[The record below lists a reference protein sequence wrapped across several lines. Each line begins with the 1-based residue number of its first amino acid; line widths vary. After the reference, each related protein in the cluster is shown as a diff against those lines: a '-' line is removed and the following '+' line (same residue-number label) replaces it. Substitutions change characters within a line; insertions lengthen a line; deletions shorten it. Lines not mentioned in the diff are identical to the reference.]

1 MPYSDKNSFE
11 LASYKPLQRISDSKK
26 VRSLEARLKIRKLG
40 DESERDFEITEKN
53 QLEES
58 DWQPDMVLAIDGGP
72 HTLPIENGFPGAECG
87 YVTIASVLILLNKI
101 RELEKNE
108 FIDPVEFRK
117 TEKAATTETVFP
129 GCNVIVEGENSA
141 KASLRRILFEELE
154 IEAPFYETG
163 ESNKETLL
171 ETYEYLLKIKL
182 GKGDTTAPKCPI
194 EGCQNIFSYGLGIY
208 QCKCDRK
215 KTLFSSDALRLHE
228 LHNDGGSC
236 GEMYGQ
242 IMFTLE
248 RLWLIHILRGFE
260 KQELLKSLKN
270 LAFIVDGSLAVF
282 STPSWLAKPIEDE
295 LRRINDLQKKENGQ
309 DLIVLG
315 IEKGGQFVNHFE
327 SLDTDRE
334 GISGKLPNQSAILLN
349 DEYIKKNIKLS
360 DSPKPYGQDTYF
372 GRKFFYKTNNGYRVT
387 ANIAVFTDYQRDLTT
402 AYPNQFPRLA
412 DVMSLLDQIVSS
424 RFENSVS
431 PLLSA
436 HAEASI
442 PLNLGKRIFQDIA
455 REIRNRSQL

>member
-1 MPYSDKNSFE
+1 MQRILDSDKVRRLESR
-11 LASYKPLQRISDSKK
+11 LK
-26 VRSLEARLKIRKLG
+26 VRKRGDGSEA
-40 DESERDFEITEKN
+40 DFEITEKK
-53 QLEES
+53 QLELS
-58 DWQPDMVLAIDGGP
+58 DWQPDMVLAIDGSKQDVP
-72 HTLPIENGFPGAECG
+72 VENGFPSAEYG
-87 YVTIASVLILLNKI
+87 YVTVASVLILLDKI

-108 FIDPVEFRK
+108 FINPVEFRK
-117 TEKAATTETVFP
+117 TEKAATTESAYP
-129 GCNVIVEGENSA
+129 GCNVVVDDEDSA
-141 KASLRRILFEELE
+141 KASMRKVLFEEME
-154 IEAPFYETG
+154 IEAPFYEAT
-163 ESNKETLL
+163 ESNKESLL
-171 ETYEYLLKIKL
+171 ETYEYLLKIKMD
-182 GKGDTTAPKCPI
+182 KRAETTAPKCPI
-194 EGCQNIFSYGLGIY
+194 EDCENNFSYGFGVY
-208 QCKCDRK
+208 ECRCERK

-228 LHNDGGSC
+228 LHNDGGGC

-260 KQELLKSLKN
+260 RQGLLQSLRN
-270 LAFIVDGSLAVF
+270 LAFIIDGSLAVF

-295 LRRINDLQKKENGQ
+295 LRRINELQKKGNGQ

-315 IEKGGQFVNHFE
+315 IEKSGQFVNHFE
-327 SLDTDRE
+327 ALDTNRE

-387 ANIAVFTDYQRDLTT
+387 VNLADFNDDPKKLKT

-412 DVMSLLDQIVSS
+412 DVMSLLDQVVSS

-455 REIRNRSQL
+455 REIRNRS

>member
-1 MPYSDKNSFE
+1 M
-11 LASYKPLQRISDSKK
+11 RK
-26 VRSLEARLKIRKLG
+26 V
-40 DESERDFEITEKN
+40 
-53 QLEES
+53 
-58 DWQPDMVLAIDGGP
+58 
-72 HTLPIENGFPGAECG
+72 
-87 YVTIASVLILLNKI
+87 
-101 RELEKNE
+101 
-108 FIDPVEFRK
+108 
-117 TEKAATTETVFP
+117 
-129 GCNVIVEGENSA
+129 
-141 KASLRRILFEELE
+141 LFEDLLL
-154 IEAPFYETG
+154 EAPFYDLNEN
-163 ESNKETLL
+163 NKETLFQ
-171 ETYEYLLKIKL
+171 TYEYLLKIKRD
-182 GKGDTTAPKCPI
+182 KGTDAKTPKCPI
-194 EGCQNIFSYGLGIY
+194 EDCEKDFSYGFGIY
-208 QCKCDRK
+208 ECKCEKK

-260 KQELLKSLKN
+260 RTNNLDVLRK

-295 LRRINDLQKKENGQ
+295 LRRINDLQKEINGQ
-309 DLIVLG
+309 DLIILG

-327 SLDTDRE
+327 ALDTDRE
-334 GISGKLPNQSAILLN
+334 GFAGKIPNQSAILLN
-349 DEYIKKNIKLS
+349 DKYIKKNIKLS
-360 DSPKPYGQDTYF
+360 DSDKHFGKDTYF

-387 ANIAVFTDYQRDLTT
+387 ANVAVFNDYQKDLDT

-412 DVMSLLDQIVSS
+412 DVMSLLDQVVSS
-424 RFENSVS
+424 RFQNSVS

-455 REIRNRSQL
+455 REIRSRS